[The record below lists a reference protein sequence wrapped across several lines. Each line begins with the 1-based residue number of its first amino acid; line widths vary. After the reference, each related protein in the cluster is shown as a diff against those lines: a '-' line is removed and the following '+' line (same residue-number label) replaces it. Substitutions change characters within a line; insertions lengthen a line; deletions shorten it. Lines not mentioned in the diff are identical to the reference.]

1 MKRLLLA
8 AAIALLPLEAAAQ
21 NTFFAASPG
30 DMIYRGPS
38 GWAPVPGGQAGQ
50 LLQSQGPTAQPVWT
64 FDLSSVPQF
73 KLPFM
78 TTNTVLG
85 NVTGG
90 NANPTPITQTQFL
103 DTLGY
108 DIVRPPVIGG
118 IPMKAT
124 FGVNGSWQVLQPGPA
139 GWVLQSNGPGADL
152 TWAFNSTTAT
162 PGSAGLCLVSTGPTT
177 PPVYAICPITAA
189 NLTATAPL
197 ALSYGTPT
205 NLALTGVVPV
215 ANGGTGVATITSNGV
230 VVGQGTSPVVTKT
243 GTNGQVFMSIG
254 GVPTFTSTPSIAT
267 SLTVPSITTAAIS
280 TATMTA
286 TGSVATGPLT
296 VTGTGA
302 VSGTFSSGQQTVTGA
317 QFTTGNVNSNA
328 TMTASTSMVAPIGT
342 FATSTTSP
350 IVYGGS
356 AIGSTLA
363 LRPTSAAGSGGAR
376 VNVQGGT
383 NGALQLAEFSGAAAS
398 SSLALG
404 ASGSIAGQLLLNG
417 NTSGAVTIRPTPAAG
432 NWQFV
437 LPTTPGLNNQVLT
450 SSGGGTMTWTTPA
463 GGTALVSLNPNF
475 INGTLVAS
483 ASAGALT
490 IAVKTNASAGAS
502 DPSGGDPVTV
512 AFNNT
517 TAVGSGV
524 QTMSL
529 TAASSVVIP
538 STATMGVTSTTAFR
552 LWVVGFRD
560 SSGPTFRLGVWNG
573 FDGLNIFPLT
583 EGLGT
588 STTIGVGSNNAG
600 VIYSNTGVTNM
611 PMTILGYLEWNA
623 AGLTAG
629 TWTTANLFKTQLLT
643 PGAKLPG
650 DVVRSY
656 FFADTTASATTSP
669 TYVATNTTAAMI
681 LTSAANIVRVRAMG
695 SLTVIEPTQ
704 TGNAAILRGATAVSG
719 GTLLYNQD
727 LGSLQILSV
736 PATLVAQDFP
746 NTIASTNYRVGI
758 AASVNTTSVTW
769 NVQIPGGTGLA
780 TTANIE
786 LQEIMR

>member
-1 MKRLLLA
+1 VKRLLLA
-8 AAIALLPLEAAAQ
+8 AVLALAPFEVAHGQ

-30 DMIYRGPS
+30 DIIYRGPS
-38 GWAPVPGGQAGQ
+38 GWAPVPGAQAGAI
-50 LLQSQGPTAQPVWT
+50 LQSQGPTVAPAWT
-64 FDLSSVPQF
+64 FDLSSVSQL

-90 NANPTPITQTQFL
+90 TANPTPITQTQFL

-162 PGSAGLCLVSTGPTT
+162 PGGAGLCLVSTGPTT
-177 PPVYAICPITAA
+177 PPVYAICPITSA

-205 NLALTGVVPV
+205 NLALTGIVDVPH
-215 ANGGTGVATITSNGV
+215 GGTGNSSLTSNGV
-230 VVGQGTSPVVTKT
+230 LIGAGVGAITTKT
-243 GTNGQVFMSIG
+243 GTNGQVLMSVA

-286 TGSVATGPLT
+286 TSTVATGPLT
-296 VTGTGA
+296 VTGAGS
-302 VSGTFSSGQQTVTGA
+302 VSGTFASGQQTITGA
-317 QFTTGNVNSNA
+317 QFTTGNVNSNGI
-328 TMTASTSMVAPIGT
+328 MTASTSIVAPI
-342 FATSTTSP
+342 
-350 IVYGGS
+350 IYGGS
-356 AIGSTLA
+356 AVGSTLA
-363 LRPTSAAGSGGAR
+363 LRPTSGAGSGGAR
-376 VNVQGGT
+376 VNVQAGT
-383 NGALQLAEFSGAAAS
+383 NGALQLAEFSGITAS

-404 ASGSIAGQLLLNG
+404 ASGSVAGQLLLNG

-450 SSGGGTMTWTTPA
+450 SSGGGTMTWSTPA
-463 GGTALVSLNPNF
+463 GGAALVSLNPNF
-475 INGTLVAS
+475 INGALVTS

-490 IAVKTNASAGAS
+490 IAVKTNASGGAS
-502 DPSGGDPVTV
+502 DPSAGDPVTV
-512 AFNNT
+512 VFNNT
-517 TAVGSGV
+517 TALGSGV

-529 TAASSVVIP
+529 TAATSIVIP
-538 STATMGVTSTTAFR
+538 STATMGFTAATAAR
-552 LWVVGFRD
+552 LWIVGFRD

-573 FDGLNIFPLT
+573 FDTINIFPLI

-588 STTIGVGSNNAG
+588 STTISATADNAG
-600 VIYSNTGVTNM
+600 IIYSNTGVTNM
-611 PMTILGYLEWNA
+611 PMTILGYIEWNSSGVA
-623 AGLTAG
+623 VPG
-629 TWTTANLFKTQLLT
+629 TWTTTNLFKTQLLT
-643 PGAKLPG
+643 PGTKLPG

-656 FFADTTASATTSP
+656 YFLDTTASATNTL
-669 TYVATNTTAAMI
+669 TYAATNTTQAVI
-681 LTSAANIVRVRAMG
+681 LSSAANVVRLQA
-695 SLTVIEPTQ
+695 
-704 TGNAAILRGATAVSG
+704 N
-719 GTLLYNQD
+719 GTLTTISTDQAA
-727 LGSLQILSV
+727 Q
-736 PATLVAQDFP
+736 ATLFRNGTQIGSAVGLMSALQVAGSPTLTQVDMPASMFAQDFP
-746 NTIASTNYRVGI
+746 NTIASTTYFVAILSTNAGFN
-758 AASVNTTSVTW
+758 ATW
-769 NVQIPGGTGLA
+769 NVAPVSNAIIT
-780 TTANIE
+780 I
-786 LQEIMR
+786 QEIMR